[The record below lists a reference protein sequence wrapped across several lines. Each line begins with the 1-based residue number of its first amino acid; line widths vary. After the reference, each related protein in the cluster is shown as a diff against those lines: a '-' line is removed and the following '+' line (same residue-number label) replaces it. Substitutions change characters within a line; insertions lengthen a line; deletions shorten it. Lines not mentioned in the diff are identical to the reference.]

1 MEVFFYLPAIFMGWA
16 LGSND
21 AANVFG
27 TAVANS
33 LVKYRT
39 AVIVSSIFVV
49 LGAVLQGYRGIGTIS
64 SISSQSL
71 VSAAISMLGAAISVT
86 IFSRL
91 GIPVSTSQAVVGS
104 IVGIGL
110 IDGYVNWSIL
120 VKVVI
125 CWISTPIGSM
135 IIGYVSYKLFSVL
148 FRKIPTIQAQDLT
161 IKVAALAFGAYGSY
175 ALGANNVA
183 NVSGV
188 FGAFMNPRLAALIGG
203 ASIALGIITYSYRV
217 MMTVGKGIA
226 ELDHFSAVVAVFAES
241 VTVWIFALIGV
252 PVSTSQAVVGGVLGA
267 GLARSTPVVNKKAI
281 WRIVFG
287 WFGTPAIAA
296 GVSTPLYLLTR
307 ALIVK

>member
-1 MEVFFYLPAIFMGWA
+1 MSFLFYLPAIFMGWA

-33 LVKYRT
+33 LVRYRT
-39 AVIVSSIFVV
+39 AVIISSIFVV

-64 SISSQSL
+64 SLSSQSL
-71 VSAAISMLGAAISVT
+71 VSASISMLGAAISVT

-104 IVGIGL
+104 IIGTGL
-110 IDGYVNWSIL
+110 IDGYVNWAVL

-125 CWISTPIGSM
+125 CWVATPIGAM
-135 IIGYVSYKLFSVL
+135 VIGYFSYKFFSVL

-161 IKVAALAFGAYGSY
+161 IKIAALVFGAYGSY

-188 FGAFMNPRLAALIGG
+188 FGAFMDPRLAALIGG
-203 ASIALGIITYSYRV
+203 LSISLGIVTYSYRV

-226 ELDHFSAVVAVFAES
+226 ELDHFSAVIAVFAES
-241 VTVWIFALIGV
+241 LTVWIFALVGV

-267 GLARSTPVVNKKAI
+267 GLARSTPVVNRKAV
-281 WRIVFG
+281 WRVIFG
-287 WFGTPAIAA
+287 WLGTPVIAA
-296 GVSTPLYLLTR
+296 GVSVPLYLLMR
-307 ALIVK
+307 AMISA

>member
-1 MEVFFYLPAIFMGWA
+1 MEIFFYLPAVFMGWA

-33 LVKYRT
+33 LVRYRT
-39 AVIVSSIFVV
+39 AVIISSIFVV
-49 LGAVLQGYRGIGTIS
+49 LGAVLQGYSGIGTIS

-71 VSAAISMLGAAISVT
+71 TSAAISMLGAAISVT

-104 IVGIGL
+104 IVGTGL

-125 CWISTPIGSM
+125 CWVSTPIGAM
-135 IIGYVSYKLFSVL
+135 VIGYVSYKFFSVF

-161 IKVAALAFGAYGSY
+161 IKVAALVFGAYGSY

-188 FGAFMNPRLAALIGG
+188 FGAFMDPRLAALIGG

-241 VTVWIFALIGV
+241 VTVWIFALVGV

-287 WFGTPAIAA
+287 WLGTPAIAA
-296 GVSTPLYLLTR
+296 SVSIPLYLLMR
-307 ALIVK
+307 ATIVR